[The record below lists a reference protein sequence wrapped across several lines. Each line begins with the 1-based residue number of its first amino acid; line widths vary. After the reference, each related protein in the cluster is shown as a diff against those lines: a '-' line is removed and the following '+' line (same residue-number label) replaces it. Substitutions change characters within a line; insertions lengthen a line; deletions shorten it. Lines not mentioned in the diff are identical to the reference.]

1 MNLGFIGTGKIASS
15 VITGICKSKISY
27 KKIIISPRNKKIAQ
41 GLKRKF
47 KKIVIAKNNQQIVDQ
62 CNWVF
67 LSVTPTVGEKIIK
80 DLKFKSNQSKI
91 WGVLIFLSI
100 VTIIEVAL
108 GILKPEVLI
117 ENSFLRMKLIN
128 WIFIILTIVK
138 AYYIMWDFMH
148 LRDELRG
155 LQASVVITLMF
166 LIGYLA
172 FILLVEGNYIFDV
185 MYEGFVSWN
194 F

>member
-1 MNLGFIGTGKIASS
+1 MGNNTHKLEIFRGF
-15 VITGICKSKISY
+15 
-27 KKIIISPRNKKIAQ
+27 
-41 GLKRKF
+41 
-47 KKIVIAKNNQQIVDQ
+47 
-62 CNWVF
+62 
-67 LSVTPTVGEKIIK
+67 
-80 DLKFKSNQSKI
+80 LKFKSNQAKI

-117 ENSFLRMKLIN
+117 ENYFLRMKLIN

-148 LRDELRG
+148 LRDEVRG
-155 LQASVVITLMF
+155 LQFSVVVTLMF
-166 LIGYLA
+166 LIAYLA